1 MNAKE
6 TLKKIITF
14 FFFKRKPVITTV
26 TILQLAFRARKQ
38 HIVGPQKKKK
48 QNNKLIHSRKK
59 NGCHYFVL
67 YFFFFW
73 NSSSVVWCA
82 QHKLTNCLFVFFC
95 LSFGFTAINVFCY
108 FSAIQQ
114 RTLRKE
120 QFAEKKKNAP
130 HYNGH
135 LNRRLGCVNSAR
147 LTTIIEPPIWLN
159 SDTQFAT
166 EHEEK
171 KNNSPTERK

>member
-1 MNAKE
+1 MRWRFYQSCFHECKRNAKKDHY
-6 TLKKIITF
+6 LF

-48 QNNKLIHSRKK
+48 KKNKKKRKNK
-59 NGCHYFVL
+59 SEKKKINGCHYFVL

-82 QHKLTNCLFVFFC
+82 QHKLINCLFVFFC

-120 QFAEKKKNAP
+120 QFAEKKKTLHITMDIWTDGWGA
-130 HYNGH
+130 
-135 LNRRLGCVNSAR
+135 
-147 LTTIIEPPIWLN
+147 LTVH
-159 SDTQFAT
+159 A
-166 EHEEK
+166 
-171 KNNSPTERK
+171 